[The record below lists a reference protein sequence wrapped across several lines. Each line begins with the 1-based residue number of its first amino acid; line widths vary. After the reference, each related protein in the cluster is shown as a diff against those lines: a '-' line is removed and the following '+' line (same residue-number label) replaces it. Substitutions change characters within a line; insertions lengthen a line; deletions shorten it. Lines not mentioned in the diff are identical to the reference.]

1 MDFTAPAPTPET
13 TATAPADLPVTA
25 PAQKEKWE
33 CCVCYEDGK
42 RTGQITLSC
51 GHPLCLG
58 CFVQHQQDQVRTGR
72 PCPMCRRTIRLTD
85 GITEQERN
93 QLAQLARAVNRAKD
107 DVERY
112 ERDIA
117 SARRVGLANTTQL
130 MTLMRSLG
138 MSDDDLPGLLAQN
151 PHDQPQPR
159 SAPRVDPGL
168 VRHDFVAPPDALV
181 TLQRTTPAPARAVA
195 PVPAPAPPAETVRC
209 AGCRTQKP
217 AGSLRFYHM
226 PGANAGETRRL
237 KRCDGC
243 HTREWNAYRTRIRNL
258 PTPATGYRENAN
270 VPV

>member
-1 MDFTAPAPTPET
+1 MESP
-13 TATAPADLPVTA
+13 APADLPVTA
-25 PAQKEKWE
+25 PAPADLPVTAPAEKEKWE

-85 GITEQERN
+85 GITEQEKN
-93 QLAQLARAVNRAKD
+93 QLAQLARMVNRAKD

-112 ERDIA
+112 ELAVA
-117 SARRVGLANTTQL
+117 SAKRQGLATTTQL

-159 SAPRVDPGL
+159 SAP
-168 VRHDFVAPPDALV
+168 APPRADALA
-181 TLQRTTPAPARAVA
+181 TLQRTTPAPPIPATATA
-195 PVPAPAPPAETVRC
+195 PPAPAPAPAGETVRC

-226 PGANAGETRRL
+226 PGVHAGETRRL
-237 KRCDGC
+237 KRCEGC
-243 HTREWNAYRTRIRNL
+243 HTREWNAYRTRTRNTVAMNAS
-258 PTPATGYRENAN
+258 PNAYRENAD